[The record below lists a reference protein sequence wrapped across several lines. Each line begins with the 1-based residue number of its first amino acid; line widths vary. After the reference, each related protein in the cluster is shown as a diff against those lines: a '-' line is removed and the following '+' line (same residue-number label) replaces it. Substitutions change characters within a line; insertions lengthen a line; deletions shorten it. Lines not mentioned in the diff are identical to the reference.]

1 MDCVHASRTRYELN
15 MNPSPTRPFSPL
27 DKSLSLK
34 SGNEVEEHGSFATRL
49 INRERAR
56 EDCENPETTIG
67 LKRRFTIHDYVYALS
82 LIVHYG

>member
-1 MDCVHASRTRYELN
+1 MRYELN

-49 INRERAR
+49 INRVRANSY
-56 EDCENPETTIG
+56 EDCGLCKSRLPER
-67 LKRRFTIHDYVYALS
+67 RRFTIHDYALS